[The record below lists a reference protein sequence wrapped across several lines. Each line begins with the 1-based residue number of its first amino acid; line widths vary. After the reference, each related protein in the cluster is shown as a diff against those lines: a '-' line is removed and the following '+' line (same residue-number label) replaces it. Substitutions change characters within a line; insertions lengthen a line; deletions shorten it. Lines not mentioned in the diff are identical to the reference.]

1 MFLQKTKLKTNKIKK
16 MKKSIIVLSSLFF
29 LTLTMQAQDRTQPKP
44 GPAPSI
50 NIKKPET
57 FSLPNGLKV
66 LVVENHKLP
75 RVAYSLTLDNM
86 PYAEGNKKGVDDLT
100 SSLIGNGSTKISK
113 DAFNEEIDFL
123 GASIN
128 FYSSGASASGLSK
141 HAKRVMELMA
151 EGALMPNFTQEEFDK
166 DKEKL
171 IEGLKTQEKSVTAVA
186 GRVERV
192 LAFGKNHPS
201 GEYLSEETINN
212 VTLED
217 VKNNYKTYFVPENA
231 YLVIVGD
238 VKTKDVKKLVENLF
252 GKWAKATAPKLTYPN
267 PTNVASTQINF
278 VDMPN
283 AVQSEITILNTVN
296 LKMSDADYF
305 PVILAN
311 QVYGGDFNSYLNMNL
326 REAHGWTYGARSSVG
341 FDKNLYSEFRANT
354 QVRNAVTDSA
364 VVEALKEL
372 KKIRTEKVSAEIL
385 NNVKAGYIG
394 RFVMQVEKPATVA
407 RYALNIQTEALPADF
422 YENYIKNINAV
433 TPEDVMRVANKYF
446 LADNLRILVVGKGTE
461 VLSGLESIKIP
472 ISYFDKFGNPTS
484 KPVMKK
490 PVPAGVTVKT
500 VVDSY
505 VAAIGG
511 DKSVKAVKSI
521 AYVGSTSIPQIPSP
535 LAYNQKNDVTGKMMV
550 EISMPGMS
558 LMKQV
563 VNGNTGYMTSQ
574 GQKKVVEGTELAKM
588 KESAVLFGETLLA
601 SKAGVTVTGIEPM
614 NGSDAYSVVDGDTTY
629 YFDVKSGLKTA
640 ESTTE
645 EQGGQKMTRV
655 TSFNDYRDVKG
666 VKLPF
671 NMIMNVGFDL
681 DIKMSE
687 VKINEGVSDA
697 DFQ

>member
-1 MFLQKTKLKTNKIKK
+1 
-16 MKKSIIVLSSLFF
+16 MKKIIVLSSLF
-29 LTLTMQAQDRTQPKP
+29 LTLIMQAQDRTQPIP
-44 GPAPSI
+44 GPAPKI

-75 RVAYSLTLDNM
+75 RVSYSLTIDNT

-100 SSLIGNGSTKISK
+100 SSLIGNGSTKTAK
-113 DAFNEEIDFL
+113 DPFNEEIDFL
-123 GASIN
+123 GANIN

-141 HAKRVMELMA
+141 HAKRIMELMA
-151 EGALMPNFTQEEFDK
+151 EGALMPNFTQDEFDK
-166 DKEKL
+166 EKEKL

-186 GRVERV
+186 SRVERV
-192 LAFGKNHPS
+192 LAYGKSHPS

-212 VTLED
+212 VSLED
-217 VKNNYKTYFVPENA
+217 VKENYRTYFVPEHA

-252 GKWAKATAPKLTYPN
+252 GSWTKATAPRLSYSN
-267 PTNVASTQINF
+267 PSNVQYSQINF

-296 LKMSDADYF
+296 LKMTDADFF

-326 REAHGWTYGARSSVG
+326 REAHGWTYGARSSIG
-341 FDKNLYSEFRANT
+341 FDKNIYSLFKANT

-372 KKIRTEKVSAEIL
+372 KKIRTEKVTDEIL
-385 NNVKAGYIG
+385 NNVKAGYVG
-394 RFVMQVEKPATVA
+394 KFVMQVEKPATVA
-407 RYALNIQTEALPADF
+407 RYALNIETEGLPTDF

-446 LADNLRILVVGKGTE
+446 LQDNLRILVVGKGSE
-461 VLSGLESIKIP
+461 VIAGLESTKIP
-472 ISYFDKFGNPTS
+472 MFYFDKFGNPTE
-484 KPVMKK
+484 KPAMKK
-490 PVPAGVTVKT
+490 PVPAGVTAKT
-500 VVDSY
+500 VIDAY

-511 DKSVKAVKSI
+511 DKAVKSVKSI
-521 AYVGSTSIPQIPSP
+521 AYVGSTTIPQAPMP
-535 LAYNQKNDVTGKMMV
+535 LSYSSKTDSKGRMMV
-550 EISMPGMS
+550 ELSMAGMGS
-558 LMKQV
+558 IMKQV
-563 VNGNTGYMTSQ
+563 VNGNTGYMMQQ
-574 GQKKVVEGTELAKM
+574 GQKKVLEGEELAKM
-588 KESAVLFGETLLA
+588 KESAVLFNETLLA
-601 SKAGVTVTGIEPM
+601 TKTGVTISGIEPM
-614 NGSDAYSVVDGDTTY
+614 NGSDAYAVVDGDTTY

-640 ESTTE
+640 ESSTE

-655 TSFNDYRDVKG
+655 TNFNDYRDVKG
-666 VKLPF
+666 VKVPF
-671 NMIMNVGFDL
+671 NTIMNVGFEL
-681 DIKMSE
+681 DIKMSD
-687 VKINEGVSDA
+687 VKINEDVSNA